1 MNKTKKD
8 NYKNFSS
15 LLLNWY
21 DKNRRSLPW
30 RALPE
35 QLPNPYFV
43 YLSEIMLQQTVVST
57 VIPYF
62 LKFSKKWN
70 TIDQLARADFE
81 EISSYWAGLGYYSR
95 AKNLHE
101 TAKIITND
109 YHSIVPC
116 DKRKLLSFPGIG
128 NYTASAIMA
137 IAFNTKSNVV
147 DGNVER
153 IFSRLYAIDEPLER
167 SKKYIEEISEK
178 HLPNQRHGDYAQAL
192 MDLGSLICIPKSP
205 RCSSCPLI
213 SYCKV
218 GGTADAKIYPKRLPK
233 KIKNNRYGLFFCLI
247 NQDGDILMTKNNNR
261 GLLSNMDV
269 IPSIGWYEEGK
280 NYFSKSPTFITK
292 KDSLLDLDWKI
303 LEKIII
309 HTFTHFK
316 LNCSIAI
323 AYIDNNDI
331 SKAQLANK
339 SYRFINTKN
348 LKNLAIP
355 SLIKKII
362 KYLQDE
368 KLF

>member
-8 NYKNFSS
+8 NYKSFSN

-30 RALPE
+30 RALSGE
-35 QLPNPYFV
+35 LPNPYFV

-62 LKFSKKWN
+62 LNFVKKWT
-70 TIDQLARADFE
+70 TIDQLAKADFQE
-81 EISSYWAGLGYYSR
+81 VSSYWAGLGYYSR

-101 TAKIITND
+101 TAKIISND
-109 YHSIVPC
+109 YNSIIPC
-116 DKRKLLSFPGIG
+116 DKSKLLSLPGVG

-137 IAFNTKSNVV
+137 IAFDIKSNVI

-153 IFSRLYAIDEPLER
+153 IFSRLYAVDEPLEK
-167 SKKYIEEISEK
+167 SKKYIEEISERY
-178 HLPNQRHGDYAQAL
+178 LPNQRYGDYAQAL

-213 SYCKV
+213 SFCKV
-218 GGTADAKIYPKRLPK
+218 GGTANAKTYPKRLPK
-233 KIKNNRYGLFFCLI
+233 INKNDRYGLFFCLI
-247 NQDGDILMTKNNNR
+247 NQHGNILMTKNNNK

-269 IPSIGWYEEGK
+269 IPSIGWLKEDK
-280 NYFSKSPTFITK
+280 NYFSKSPNFITQK
-292 KDSLLDLDWKI
+292 ESLFDLDWNI
-303 LEKIII
+303 LEKKII
-309 HTFTHFK
+309 HVFTHFK

-331 SKAQLANK
+331 LKDESVKK
-339 SYRFINTKN
+339 SYRFIDSQN
-348 LKNLAIP
+348 LKKLAIP

-362 KYLQDE
+362 KYLEDE
-368 KLF
+368 NLL